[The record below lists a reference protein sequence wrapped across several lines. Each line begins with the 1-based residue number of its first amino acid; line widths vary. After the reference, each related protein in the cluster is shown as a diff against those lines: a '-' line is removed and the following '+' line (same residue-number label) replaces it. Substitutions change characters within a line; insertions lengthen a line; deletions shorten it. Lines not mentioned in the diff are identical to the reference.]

1 MLIDKG
7 RRENMEQGRVVIIRE
22 ERELNFHQEK
32 EEMRLEK
39 EKMRKEEYQ

>member
-7 RRENMEQGRVVIIRE
+7 RRENMEQDRVVIIRE

-32 EEMRLEK
+32 EMRLEK
-39 EKMRKEEYQ
+39 EKMREEEYQ